1 MSRAEDTRFGSWKE
15 IASYLDR
22 DLRTV
27 RRWEKERDLPVHR
40 VPGGGRA
47 CVYAYASEIDAWLK
61 TSGRSGNGNSI
72 PSPQP
77 QQFDAQIGESSSTR
91 PIATPTI
98 SRAAAPPTLGRVR
111 RIVGVVAAAVSCT
124 LLAFL
129 VARGF
134 LVHGT
139 AKNPGGV
146 VGRSPG
152 VSISGGKGPWPP
164 ESMSRASV
172 VQALV
177 RRDQTSLQLPSGEK
191 MYLYALATDGVDP
204 TTPFVNGQYANT
216 IDRAGQLSAALAYGP
231 VSKNGFGTHTK
242 THVIGG
248 VSIAGSWQS
257 FDAFSGSNQ
266 QRAAHFAAVSFT
278 LPSDSLVV
286 IIGVSSGQQYISIEG
301 LPEFSTDAWSSGD
314 GTEAMI
320 IGHVYLPAGAYMV
333 TESSSASLGQPSE
346 DMADVIGAFVFGSA
360 PATAAEI
367 ASAPRPVGNPGVTR
381 ENQCLGGGLRS
392 ISDPASLGTLRI
404 QSGEGAFSELTSKN
418 KALSADAGSLLDGTV
433 TLRAIDLGPAFAST
447 PLIQTPSWGDPQ
459 SAWRLI
465 SNVSPG
471 QETLTA
477 RIRERLPSQ
486 AGVYHILFAFNMEM
500 DGGNVASL
508 TNWARGRNEWNDG
521 NDLAQMDSSEIQD
534 AQQSGCI
541 FTVALGV
548 EGYVPI
554 YLPADAVTV
563 NVIRPHEGR

>member
-1 MSRAEDTRFGSWKE
+1 VSRAEDTRFGSWKE

-27 RRWEKERDLPVHR
+27 RRWEKERELPVHR

-61 TSGRSGNGNSI
+61 TSGRSGNGNSGL
-72 PSPQP
+72 SPQP
-77 QQFDAQIGESSSTR
+77 QQFDAQIGEPSWTR
-91 PIATPTI
+91 PTATPTI
-98 SRAAAPPTLGRVR
+98 SPAARPPTLRRVR
-111 RIVGVVAAAVSCT
+111 RILSVIAAAVSCV

-129 VARGF
+129 VARVF
-134 LVHGT
+134 LAHNK
-139 AKNPGGV
+139 AKNPVGV
-146 VGRSPG
+146 VWPTPG
-152 VSISGGKGPWPP
+152 VTDSGGKGPRPP

-172 VQALV
+172 VQAVV
-177 RRDQTSLQLPSGEK
+177 RKDQSSLQLPSGERA
-191 MYLYALATDGVDP
+191 YLYALATDGVDP
-204 TTPFVNGQYANT
+204 ATPFVNGQYASA

-231 VSKNGFGTHTK
+231 ASKNGFGTHTK

-248 VSIAGSWQS
+248 VSISGSWQS

-266 QRAAHFAAVSFT
+266 EWAAHFAAVSFT

-286 IIGVSSGQQYISIEG
+286 IIGVASGQQYISIEG
-301 LPEFSTDAWSSGD
+301 LPAFSTDAWSSGD

-333 TESSSASLGQPSE
+333 TESSSASLGQPNQ
-346 DMADVIGAFVFGSA
+346 DMVDLLGAFVFGSA
-360 PATAAEI
+360 QARADET
-367 ASAPRPVGNPGVTR
+367 ASARRPDGNPSVTK
-381 ENQCLGGGLRS
+381 ENQCLGGGSRS
-392 ISDPASLGTLRI
+392 ISDPASLGTLQI
-404 QSGEGAFSELTSKN
+404 QSGAGAFADLTSKN
-418 KALSADAGSLLDGTV
+418 KTLRADAGSLLDGTV

-459 SAWRLI
+459 STWRLI

-471 QETLTA
+471 QQTLTA
-477 RIRERLPSQ
+477 QIRERLPSQ

-508 TNWARGRNEWNDG
+508 TNWARGRDVWNDG

-541 FTVALGV
+541 VTAALGV

-554 YLPADAVTV
+554 YLPADAITV
-563 NVIRPHEGR
+563 NVISPQTGR